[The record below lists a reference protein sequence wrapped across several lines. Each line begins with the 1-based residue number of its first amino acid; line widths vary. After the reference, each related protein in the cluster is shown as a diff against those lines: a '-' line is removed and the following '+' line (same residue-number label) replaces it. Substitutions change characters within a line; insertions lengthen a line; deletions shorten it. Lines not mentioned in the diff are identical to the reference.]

1 MNDRSAAT
9 KGKILI
15 VDDIPENLKVLSK
28 TLQQE
33 GYQVRAVTSGPM
45 ALRVVQN
52 TQPDIVLLDI
62 KMPDMDGY
70 EVCRY
75 LKSNPETYCIPVIF
89 LSALDEVLDKVAA
102 FEAGGVDYITKP
114 FQFQEVLARV
124 NNQLQLQAA
133 KTEIERLNA
142 DLEKRVIQRTAQLE
156 QEIAKRQRI
165 QEELLHM
172 ALHDSLTELP
182 NRTWLMDRLKQV
194 FKRSQQNP
202 HYLFAVLFLDCD
214 RFKVVNDSLGHMIGD
229 QLLISI
235 SRRLESVLRL
245 GDTIARFGGDEF
257 VILLEEINS
266 PEDAIKIAKALQDQM
281 KLSFHLESY
290 EVFMDIS
297 IGIVIGNQGHQQPD
311 HILRDADLAL
321 YQAKEKGKG
330 RYQIFE
336 HQMHSIALQRLEIE
350 TELRL
355 AVAQSQFTVYY
366 QPIISLTTQEI
377 VGFEALVRWLHPHKQ
392 LIFPQD
398 FLDIAEDT
406 RLIMDIDRLVLEQ
419 ACEQIRVWQRKFKKP
434 LTINVNLS
442 TQLFCESH
450 LSLQVSRILEKTQL
464 DPADLRIEITENT
477 LIESYESAHLTS
489 KKLRNLRVQI
499 SLDDFGTGFSSLS
512 YLHQFP
518 VNNLKIDRSFIVNL
532 EENLKN
538 QEIVTTIIQLAH
550 NLDMTVT
557 AEGIETPQQLK
568 YLQALSCEYGQGYF
582 FSHPL
587 DAEAAHDLL
596 FTSHTSKH
604 HS

>member
-70 EVCRY
+70 EVCRC

-406 RLIMDIDRLVLEQ
+406 RLIMDIDRWVLEQ
-419 ACEQIRVWQRKFKKP
+419 ACAQIRAWQRKFKKP

>member
-70 EVCRY
+70 EVCRC

-194 FKRSQQNP
+194 FKRSKQSP
-202 HYLFAVLFLDCD
+202 HYVFAVLFLDCD

-257 VILLEEINS
+257 VILLEEIDS
-266 PEDAIKIAKALQDQM
+266 PEDAIKIAQALQDQM

-406 RLIMDIDRLVLEQ
+406 RLIMDIDRWVLEQ
-419 ACEQIRVWQRKFKKP
+419 ACAQIRAWQRKFKKP

-477 LIESYESAHLTS
+477 LIESYESVHLTS
-489 KKLRNLRVQI
+489 RKLRSLRVQI

-538 QEIVTTIIQLAH
+538 QEIVTSIIQLAH

-596 FTSHTSKH
+596 FTSHTWKH